1 MKSIRARAPPA
12 GKGRLALGRLLH
24 LKEERPDR
32 VTRALLFQGFA
43 PSSAYC
49 RRVSVGGGNDR
60 CRGS

>member
-1 MKSIRARAPPA
+1 MKSIRAGAAPA
-12 GKGRLALGRLLH
+12 GKGRVTPGRFLD
-24 LKEERPDR
+24 LKEERPER
-32 VTRALLFQGFA
+32 VTRALLFRGFA